1 MTEKKKMSQ
10 KQLIGNGIFAVG
22 ILVALLMLMLGVF
35 HIFSGSLQNKFFPDV
50 MNVFFWKYLVWGI
63 LALIL
68 AFIGRKLYLKKA

>member
-35 HIFSGSLQNKFFPDV
+35 HIFGGSLQNKFFPDV

-68 AFIGRKLYLKKA
+68 AYIGRKLYLKKA